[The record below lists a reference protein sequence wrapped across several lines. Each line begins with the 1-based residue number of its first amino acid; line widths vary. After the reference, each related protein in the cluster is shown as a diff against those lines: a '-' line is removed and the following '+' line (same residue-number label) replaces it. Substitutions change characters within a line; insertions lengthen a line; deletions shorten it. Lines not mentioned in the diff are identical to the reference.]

1 MSDFVTNPEETKELL
16 PRYRLFYAALVLT
29 GILFSG
35 RLWYLQIIQGN
46 ELREFSE
53 KNRIKE
59 LKVMSPRGQM
69 LDREGRILVENHP
82 GFEAVLTPQYI
93 EDLDVV
99 ARTIAPVLGMEPEKV
114 VQKVQRNR
122 RQNGSFAPV
131 KVKENLSRD
140 EVFRLKRIRLETPGL
155 EIREVVV
162 RHYPMKENGAQIL
175 GFVSEISKRQLPD
188 FKKRYPEQRF
198 DQGDIIGKSGLEE
211 VLERSIRGTDGRQF
225 LQVDALGREALT
237 QNSEIYGEQ
246 IKDLDPA
253 PGSNVVLTIDKDIQ
267 EAAYKAMIDLDRIG
281 GLIAMKA
288 NGEILSWVSLPSFD
302 PNSFSHGISSATWNK
317 LINDP
322 FKPMRN
328 KVIQDFF
335 APGSTFK
342 PFVALAALEE
352 KIITPQTIIYCPG
365 SIRFG
370 RRDYHD
376 HLRGGHGNINI
387 YEALERSSNVF
398 FYKMGMALGIDRM
411 HKYIQPLGIGLRTGI
426 EVPRE
431 AAGLMPDSKWK
442 IDNMR
447 EEWQPGENLSNAI
460 GQGFVLSTPIQMAVA
475 YNTLAREGKVVKPYI
490 VQKILDGNGE
500 VVKENQPEI
509 VRDLLQPKD
518 GEPVYHQQNF
528 KVVKEGM
535 RRVVMGERGTARS
548 VRIPGIEIAGKTGTA
563 QVMNFSAAEIY
574 NKCENRPMHQR
585 HHGWFAGWA
594 PADNPE
600 IIVVALAEHS
610 CSGSKGAAPLVR
622 EVMAAY
628 FNKYHPELIA
638 EGLEKEKTKRAAA
651 RAAPAPA
658 AAPTGEPGGTPQP
671 PTTIEE

>member
-1 MSDFVTNPEETKELL
+1 MSDYVSNPEETKELL
-16 PRYRLFYAALVLT
+16 PRYRLFYGLLVFT
-29 GILFSG
+29 VVLFSG
-35 RLWYLQIIQGN
+35 RLWYLQIINGT

-59 LKVMSPRGQM
+59 SKTMAPRGKM
-69 LDREGRILVENHP
+69 LDREGRILVENNL

-93 EDLDVV
+93 SNLEEV
-99 ARTIAPVLGMEPEKV
+99 AKRIAPILGLEPEKV

-122 RQNGSFAPV
+122 RQNGPFAPV

-140 EVFRLKRIRLETPGL
+140 EVFRLKRVRLDTPGL
-155 EIREVVV
+155 EIREAVV
-162 RHYPMKENGAQIL
+162 RYYPLKENGAQIL

-188 FKKRYPEQRF
+188 YNKRFPNQKFE
-198 DQGDIIGKSGLEE
+198 QGDIIGKSGLEE
-211 VLERSIRGTDGRQF
+211 VLEGNIRGVDGRAF

-237 QNSEIYGEQ
+237 QNAEIYGSE
-246 IKDLDPA
+246 IKDIDPL
-253 PGSNVVLTIDKDIQ
+253 PGANVVLTVDKDIQ
-267 EAAYKAMIDLDRIG
+267 EAAYKAMTDLGRIG
-281 GLIAMKA
+281 GLIAMKS
-288 NGEILSWVSLPSFD
+288 NGEVLAWVSLPSFD
-302 PNSFSHGISSATWNK
+302 PNAFSHGISSATWNK

-376 HLRGGHGNINI
+376 HLRGGHGNINV

-398 FYKMGMALGIDRM
+398 FYKMGMSLGIDRM

-426 EVPRE
+426 EIPRE
-431 AAGLMPDSKWK
+431 AAGLMPNAKWK
-442 IDNMR
+442 VENMR

-460 GQGFVLSTPIQMAVA
+460 GQGFVLSTPIQLAVA
-475 YNTLAREGKVVKPYI
+475 YNTIAREGKVVRPFI
-490 VQKILDGNGE
+490 VQKVLDNDGN
-500 VVKENQPEI
+500 VLKQNQPEI
-509 VRDLLQPKD
+509 VRDLLEPTEGQ
-518 GEPVYHQQNF
+518 PVYHQANF

-535 RRVVMGERGTARS
+535 RRVVMGDRGTARS
-548 VRIPGIEIAGKTGTA
+548 VRIPGVEIAGKTGTA

-574 NKCENRPMHQR
+574 AKCDNRPVHQR

-594 PADNPE
+594 PAENPE
-600 IIVVALAEHS
+600 VVVVALAEHS
-610 CSGSKGAAPLVR
+610 CSGSKGAGPLVK
-622 EVMAAY
+622 EVMQAY
-628 FNKYHPELIA
+628 FNKYHPEMIA
-638 EGLEKEKTKRAAA
+638 EGLKNEKLVKRAAA
-651 RAAPAPA
+651 PAPEAPVNPA
-658 AAPTGEPGGTPQP
+658 AV
-671 PTTIEE
+671 EE

>member
-1 MSDFVTNPEETKELL
+1 MSDYVSNPEETKELL
-16 PRYRLFYAALVLT
+16 PRYRLFYAMLVLT
-29 GILFSG
+29 SVLFTG
-35 RLWYLQIIQGN
+35 RLWFLQIINGN

-59 LKVMSPRGQM
+59 TKTMAPRGKM
-69 LDREGRILVENHP
+69 LDREGRILVENNL

-93 EDLDVV
+93 EDLEDV
-99 ARTIAPVLGMEPEKV
+99 ARRIAPVLGLEPEKV

-122 RQNGSFAPV
+122 RQNGPFAPV

-140 EVFRLKRIRLETPGL
+140 EVFRLKRIRLDTPGL
-155 EIREVVV
+155 EIREAVV
-162 RHYPMKENGAQIL
+162 RSYPLKENGAQIL

-188 FKKRYPEQRF
+188 YNKRFPNQKFE
-198 DQGDIIGKSGLEE
+198 QGDIIGKSGLEE
-211 VLERSIRGTDGRQF
+211 VLEANIRGVDGRAF

-237 QNSEIYGEQ
+237 QNSEIYGEE
-246 IKDLDPA
+246 IRDVDPM

-267 EAAYKAMIDLDRIG
+267 EAAFKAMTDLGRIG
-281 GLIAMKA
+281 GLIAMKS
-288 NGEILSWVSLPSFD
+288 NGEVLAWVSLPSFD

-328 KVIQDFF
+328 KVIQDYF

-376 HLRGGHGNINI
+376 HLRGGHGNINV

-398 FYKMGMALGIDRM
+398 FYKMGMSLGIDRM
-411 HKYIQPLGIGLRTGI
+411 HKYIQPLGIGLKTGI
-426 EVPRE
+426 EIPRE
-431 AAGLMPDSKWK
+431 AAGLMPNSKWK
-442 IDNMR
+442 IENMR

-460 GQGFVLSTPIQMAVA
+460 GQGFVLATPIQMAVA
-475 YNTLAREGKVVKPYI
+475 YNTIAREGKVVKPFI
-490 VQKILDGNGE
+490 VQKILDNDGN
-500 VVKENQPEI
+500 VLKQNQPEI
-509 VRDLLQPKD
+509 VRDLLTPADDQPA
-518 GEPVYHQQNF
+518 YHEANF

-535 RRVVMGERGTARS
+535 RRVVMGDRGTARS
-548 VRIPGIEIAGKTGTA
+548 VRIPGVEIAGKTGTA
-563 QVMNFSAAEIY
+563 QVMGFSASEIY
-574 NKCENRPMHQR
+574 AKCDNRPVHQR

-600 IIVVALAEHS
+600 IVVVALAEHS
-610 CSGSKGAAPLVR
+610 CSGSKGAGPLVK
-622 EVMAAY
+622 EVMNAY
-628 FNKYHPELIA
+628 FQKYHPDMIA
-638 EGLEKEKTKRAAA
+638 EALKNDKHAKRAA
-651 RAAPAPA
+651 AAPAPA
-658 AAPTGEPGGTPQP
+658 ETPANPAAVED
-671 PTTIEE
+671 

>member
-1 MSDFVTNPEETKELL
+1 MNDYVSNPEETKELL
-16 PRYRLFYAALVLT
+16 PRYRLFYAMLIFTV
-29 GILFSG
+29 ILFSG
-35 RLWYLQIIQGN
+35 RLWYLQIINGT

-59 LKVMSPRGQM
+59 SKSMAPRGKM
-69 LDREGRILVENHP
+69 LDREGRILVENNL

-93 EDLDVV
+93 SNLEEV
-99 ARTIAPVLGMEPEKV
+99 AKKIAPILGLEPEKV

-122 RQNGSFAPV
+122 RQNGPFAPV

-140 EVFRLKRIRLETPGL
+140 EVFRLKRVRLDTPGL
-155 EIREVVV
+155 EIREAVV
-162 RHYPMKENGAQIL
+162 RYYPLQENGAQIL

-188 FKKRYPEQRF
+188 YNKRFPNQKFE
-198 DQGDIIGKSGLEE
+198 QGDIIGKSGLEE
-211 VLERSIRGTDGRQF
+211 VLEANIRGVDGRGF

-237 QNSEIYGEQ
+237 QNSEIYGEE
-246 IKDLDPA
+246 IKDVDPL

-267 EAAYKAMIDLDRIG
+267 EAAYKAMKDMGRIG

-288 NGEILSWVSLPSFD
+288 NGEVLAWVSLPSFD
-302 PNSFSHGISSATWNK
+302 PNNFSHGISSATWNK

-328 KVIQDFF
+328 KVIQDYF

-352 KIITPQTIIYCPG
+352 KVITPQTVIYCPG
-365 SIRFG
+365 SLRFG

-376 HLRGGHGNINI
+376 HLKGGHGNITV

-398 FYKMGMALGIDRM
+398 FYKMGISLGIDRM
-411 HKYIQPLGIGLRTGI
+411 HKYIQPLGVGIKSGI
-426 EVPRE
+426 EIPRE
-431 AAGLMPDSKWK
+431 AAGRMPNSKWK
-442 IDNMR
+442 VEAMR

-460 GQGFVLSTPIQMAVA
+460 GQGFVEMTPIQLAVA
-475 YNTLAREGKVVKPYI
+475 YNTIAREGKVVKPFI
-490 VQKILDGNGE
+490 VQKVLDNDGNILTQ
-500 VVKENQPEI
+500 NQPEI
-509 VRDLLQPKD
+509 VRDLL
-518 GEPVYHQQNF
+518 EPTEGLPTYHQANF

-548 VRIPGIEIAGKTGTA
+548 VRIPGVEIAGKTGTA

-574 NKCENRPMHQR
+574 AKCDNRPVHQR

-594 PADNPE
+594 PAAEPE
-600 IIVVALAEHS
+600 IVVVALAEHS
-610 CSGSKGAAPLVR
+610 CSGSKGAGPLVK

-628 FNKYHPELIA
+628 FNKYHPELAA
-638 EGLEKEKTKRAAA
+638 EAAKNDKTAKRAT
-651 RAAPAPA
+651 APAAPA
-658 AAPTGEPGGTPQP
+658 AAPTNPSAV
-671 PTTIEE
+671 EE